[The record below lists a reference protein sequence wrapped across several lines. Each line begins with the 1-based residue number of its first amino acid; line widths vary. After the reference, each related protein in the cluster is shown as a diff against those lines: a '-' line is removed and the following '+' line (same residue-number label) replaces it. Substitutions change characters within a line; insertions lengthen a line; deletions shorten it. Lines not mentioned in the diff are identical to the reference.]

1 MGRHPRK
8 NELMTYAESLAG
20 KGGALSVKI
29 GGHVAGCKACQAE
42 VEGMR
47 SSLDFIHSAP
57 ELEPTADFTN
67 QLLLAAQNEHRLLQQ
82 RRGRQALAS
91 IAKGLSYAA
100 GILVVGAV
108 CFGTAL
114 SGGSTD
120 ERAVHAAVRQPG
132 TIPGDAGIS
141 PEVLRQ
147 AAAEVQTLVAALS
160 FQPKTPP
167 SPWELEYR
175 RAAQA
180 LGADIEAARA
190 ALERNPGC
198 ARASRMIGSH
208 LQRQAQT
215 LKALYVERSL

>member
-1 MGRHPRK
+1 MGKHPRK
-8 NELMTYAESLAG
+8 HELITYAESLEG

-29 GGHVAGCKACQAE
+29 GAHVAGCKACQAE
-42 VEGMR
+42 LDGMR
-47 SSLDFIHSAP
+47 GSLEFVHSAP
-57 ELEPTADFTN
+57 ELEPTADFTK
-67 QLLLAAQNEHRLLQQ
+67 QLLLAAQNERRLLQQ
-82 RRGRQALAS
+82 RKGRQALAS
-91 IAKGLSYAA
+91 IVKGLSYAA

-108 CFGTAL
+108 CFGAAL
-114 SGGSTD
+114 TGGPNDDMT
-120 ERAVHAAVRQPG
+120 VHAAVRRPDQAAA
-132 TIPGDAGIS
+132 DAGLS

-160 FQPKTPP
+160 FQPKTPT
-167 SPWELEYR
+167 SPWEIEYR

-180 LGADIEAARA
+180 LGTDIEAARA

-198 ARASRMIGSH
+198 ARASQMIGSH

>member
-1 MGRHPRK
+1 
-8 NELMTYAESLAG
+8 MTYAESLAG

-29 GGHVAGCKACQAE
+29 GGHVSGCKSCQAE

-47 SSLDFIHSAP
+47 SSIEFIHSAP
-57 ELEPTADFTN
+57 ELEPAADFTN
-67 QLLLAAQNEHRLLQQ
+67 QLLLAAQNERNRLEQ
-82 RRGRQALAS
+82 RRGRQAISS

-108 CFGTAL
+108 CFGAAL
-114 SGGSTD
+114 SGGSSDDRT
-120 ERAVHAAVRQPG
+120 VHAAVRQPDA
-132 TIPGDAGIS
+132 ISGDAGIS
-141 PEVLRQ
+141 PEMLKQ
-147 AAAEVQTLVAALS
+147 AAAEVQTLAVALS

-167 SPWELEYR
+167 SPWEIEYR

-190 ALERNPGC
+190 ALERHPGC
-198 ARASRMIGSH
+198 ARASRMIASH

>member
-1 MGRHPRK
+1 MDRHPRK

-29 GGHVAGCKACQAE
+29 GGHVAACKSCQAE

-47 SSLDFIHSAP
+47 TSLEFIHSAP
-57 ELEPTADFTN
+57 ELEPTPEFTR
-67 QLLLAAQNEHRLLQQ
+67 QVLLAAQNERRLLQQ

-100 GILVVGAV
+100 GILVVGAA
-108 CFGTAL
+108 CFGAAL
-114 SGGSTD
+114 SDGSTD
-120 ERAVHAAVRQPG
+120 DATVHAAVRQTQTTPAD
-132 TIPGDAGIS
+132 TGIS

-160 FQPKTPP
+160 FQPKTPS
-167 SPWELEYR
+167 SPWEIEYR

-198 ARASRMIGSH
+198 ARASQMIGSH

>member
-1 MGRHPRK
+1 MGRHPGK
-8 NELMTYAESLAG
+8 HELMTYAESLAG
-20 KGGALSVKI
+20 KGGALSVKT

-42 VEGMR
+42 VDGMR
-47 SSLDFIHSAP
+47 GSLEFIHSAP
-57 ELEPTADFTN
+57 DLEPTADFTK
-67 QLLLAAQNEHRLLQQ
+67 QLLLAAQNERKLLRQ
-82 RRGRQALAS
+82 RRGRQAVIS

-108 CFGTAL
+108 CFGAAL
-114 SGGSTD
+114 TGGSNGDMT
-120 ERAVHAAVRQPG
+120 VHAAVRPDQAAADG
-132 TIPGDAGIS
+132 GIS

-167 SPWELEYR
+167 SPWEIEYR

-198 ARASRMIGSH
+198 ARATQLIGSH

-215 LKALYVERSL
+215 LKALYAERSL